1 MQVFILGCGA
11 IGSNLALE
19 LARRAFSTS
28 TYLNIVL
35 LDYDVVEGRN
45 LAAQAFLP
53 KHIGLPKVDAVED
66 LIQGFGHVSVSKL
79 NLKLTEE
86 TLTEVVNLVN
96 SSDDASILIDC
107 FDNLST
113 RNLTWKL
120 GQVLN
125 VPVIHAGMSE
135 KGSGYVSWST
145 NDYDTFPLSPKNTDP
160 KRMKEITEAQ
170 KRAGS
175 LPPCELNGYRSLVL
189 NTSIAAANALF
200 IYLGIDNSQAIGP
213 TNRAPGFK
221 SNWATTNNTIT
232 FLEQISM

>member
-1 MQVFILGCGA
+1 MQVLILGCGA

-19 LARRAFSTS
+19 LARKCSSTS

-35 LDYDVVEGRN
+35 LDYDVVEKRN

-66 LIQGFGHVSVSKL
+66 LINGFSDISVSKL

-86 TLTEVVNLVN
+86 NLSEIINFVN
-96 SSDDASILIDC
+96 SSDEVSILVDC
-107 FDNLST
+107 FDDLDA

-120 GQVLN
+120 SQALDI
-125 VPVIHAGMSE
+125 PVIHAGMSE
-135 KGSGYVSWST
+135 KGSGYVSWSMR
-145 NDYDTFPLSPKNTDP
+145 DYDTFPLSPKNTNP
-160 KRMKEITEAQ
+160 NRIKEIAEAQ
-170 KRAGS
+170 KS
-175 LPPCELNGYRSLVL
+175 LKTLPPCELNGFRSLVL
-189 NTSIAAANALF
+189 NTSIATANALF
-200 IYLGIDNSQAIGP
+200 IYLGIDNSQAIGS

>member
-19 LARRAFSTS
+19 LARKCFSTS

-35 LDYDVVEGRN
+35 LDYDVVERRN

-53 KHIGLPKVDAVED
+53 KQVGLPKVDAVEE
-66 LIQGFGHVSVSKL
+66 LIEGFSSISVSKL

-86 TLTEVVNLVN
+86 NLTEIINLVN

-107 FDNLST
+107 FDNLEA
-113 RNLTWKL
+113 RNLAWKL
-120 GQVLN
+120 GQVLDI
-125 VPVIHAGMSE
+125 PVLHVGMSE
-135 KGSGYVSWST
+135 KGSGYVSWSMS
-145 NDYDTFPLSPKNTDP
+145 DYDTFPLSPKNTNP
-160 KRMKEITEAQ
+160 KRIKEITEAQ
-170 KRAGS
+170 KS
-175 LPPCELNGYRSLVL
+175 LVLLPPCELNGFRSLVL
-189 NTSIAAANALF
+189 NTSLAAANAIF

-213 TNRAPGFK
+213 TNRAPGFR

-232 FLEQISM
+232 FLKQISM

>member
-1 MQVFILGCGA
+1 MQVLIFGCGA

-19 LARRAFSTS
+19 LARKCFSTS
-28 TYLNIVL
+28 TYLDIVL
-35 LDYDVVEGRN
+35 LDYDIVEKRN

-53 KHIGLPKVDAVED
+53 KHIGLPKVDAIED
-66 LIQGFGHVSVSKL
+66 LIKGFSDISVSKL

-86 TLTEVVNLVN
+86 NLTEVINFVNL
-96 SSDDASILIDC
+96 SDESSILIDC
-107 FDNLST
+107 FDNLDA

-120 GQVLN
+120 GQVLDI
-125 VPVIHAGMSE
+125 PVIHAGMSE

-145 NDYDTFPLSPKNTDP
+145 NDYDTFPLSPKNANP
-160 KRMKEITEAQ
+160 KRIKEIAEVQ
-170 KRAGS
+170 KS
-175 LPPCELNGYRSLVL
+175 LKTLPPCELNGFRSLVI
-189 NTSIAAANALF
+189 NTSIATANALF

-213 TNRAPGFK
+213 TNRAPGFR

>member
-19 LARRAFSTS
+19 LARKCSSTS

-35 LDYDVVEGRN
+35 LDYDAVEKRN

-53 KHIGLPKVDAVED
+53 KHIGLQKVDAAED
-66 LIQGFGHVSVSKL
+66 LITGFSNIGVSKL

-86 TLTEVVNLVN
+86 NLTEVINLVN

-107 FDNLST
+107 FDNLEA

-120 GQVLN
+120 GQALDI
-125 VPVIHAGMSE
+125 PVIHAGMSE

-145 NDYDTFPLSPKNTDP
+145 NDYDTFPLSPKNTNP
-160 KRMKEITEAQ
+160 KRTKEIAEAQ
-170 KRAGS
+170 KNLKS
-175 LPPCELNGYRSLVL
+175 LPPCELNGFRSLVI
-189 NTSIAAANALF
+189 NTSLAAANALF

-213 TNRAPGFK
+213 INRAPGFK

-232 FLEQISM
+232 FLKQISM

>member
-1 MQVFILGCGA
+1 MQVFIFGCGA

-19 LARRAFSTS
+19 LARKCSSTS
-28 TYLNIVL
+28 TYLNIFL
-35 LDYDVVEGRN
+35 LDYDVVEKRN

-53 KHIGLPKVDAVED
+53 KHIGLPKVDAVEE
-66 LIQGFGHVSVSKL
+66 LIRGFSDVDVFKL

-86 TLTEVVNLVN
+86 NLIEIIN
-96 SSDDASILIDC
+96 LIKSSDEVSIIIDC
-107 FDNLST
+107 FDNLDA
-113 RNLTWKL
+113 RNLAWKL

-125 VPVIHAGMSE
+125 IPVIHAGMSE
-135 KGSGYVSWST
+135 KGSGYVSWSMSG
-145 NDYDTFPLSPKNTDP
+145 YDTFPLSPKNTNL
-160 KRMKEITEAQ
+160 KRIKEIAEVQ
-170 KRAGS
+170 KGLKS
-175 LPPCELNGYRSLVL
+175 LPPCELNGFRSLVL

-213 TNRAPGFK
+213 ANRAPGFK